1 VPVYNFAQLGARYRY
16 LYAALLYES
25 GMLDKLYTDFWMPVN
40 LESDKLPSIMRKMAG
55 RRSDRISNRKVV
67 SFYRLGYQLY
77 SALKKSN
84 DIFYQSE
91 VLAEFGSEFAKRQL
105 KSIDRSSGYIGMCSE
120 SLEVIRELKKCGSQ
134 TTLIQ
139 YDACDDSSILLAEN
153 RRWPDWSPEGNQRSP
168 QYYRRVYLEWAETD
182 RIMVNSEWTRDLIVT
197 QGADPSKIYT
207 VPLVCINRNP
217 EADRQINMSKPLKV
231 LFVGS
236 VVLRKGVQYLIEA
249 ARLLNHSRFEFFI
262 LGQNYQSPDAFKGVG
277 ENVHFIGQIPFQEVE
292 KYYRDCDVLVFPTLS
307 DGFGSVQVEA
317 MSYGLPVIATSSCA
331 SVAENEKSGFIIPP
345 ADSGSLVLCLKQL
358 EEDRRLLEKLSVN
371 APRRAQEFSF
381 ENVTRSFN
389 SMLRTV
395 KEKAPDESC

>member
-1 VPVYNFAQLGARYRY
+1 MPVYNFAQLGARYRY

-139 YDACDDSSILLAEN
+139 YDACDDSSILITEN

-345 ADSGSLVLCLKQL
+345 ADTGSLVGCLDRL

-371 APRRAQEFSF
+371 APLRAQEFSF
-381 ENVTRSFN
+381 ENVTRSFK
-389 SMLRTV
+389 SMLSTV
-395 KEKAPDESC
+395 KEKVPDESC